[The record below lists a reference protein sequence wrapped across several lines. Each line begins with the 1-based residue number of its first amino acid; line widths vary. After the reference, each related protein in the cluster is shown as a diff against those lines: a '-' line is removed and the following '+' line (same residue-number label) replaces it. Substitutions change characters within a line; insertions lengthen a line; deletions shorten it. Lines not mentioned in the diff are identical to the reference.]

1 MTRSAL
7 LVQVAAGTLALAV
20 AACTGGGARELEREA
35 VRVPPVGP
43 IRTVPEPTSGP
54 LPGRVVFHDRG
65 GDLWTMRG
73 DGTVR
78 RRLTQ
83 SGEGFDLDPAW
94 SPDGR
99 LVVFRSTRDPSPE
112 EGLLVIDADGSG
124 ERTFRAGAA
133 FADWSPDG
141 RHVVF
146 SAAGGRIS
154 VADRA
159 GGNVRSLGAEGECAE
174 WSPTGEKI
182 AYCHLD
188 ENQHWDAWVIDADGG
203 NKRRLTSGARGEYPQ
218 GWSPDGRQIVVWN
231 QGNGAA
237 ERLSVIGADGSGP
250 EPLTGLRSEH
260 EGFGAWLP
268 DGRLL
273 ISIDYSARAMHGWYV
288 MQPGSRR
295 QFMPVLRSL
304 AAVCCGE
311 GQLDWLP

>member
-1 MTRSAL
+1 V

-159 GGNVRSLGAEGECAE
+159 GGNVRSLGA
-174 WSPTGEKI
+174 
-182 AYCHLD
+182 
-188 ENQHWDAWVIDADGG
+188 
-203 NKRRLTSGARGEYPQ
+203 
-218 GWSPDGRQIVVWN
+218 
-231 QGNGAA
+231 
-237 ERLSVIGADGSGP
+237 
-250 EPLTGLRSEH
+250 
-260 EGFGAWLP
+260 AWLP